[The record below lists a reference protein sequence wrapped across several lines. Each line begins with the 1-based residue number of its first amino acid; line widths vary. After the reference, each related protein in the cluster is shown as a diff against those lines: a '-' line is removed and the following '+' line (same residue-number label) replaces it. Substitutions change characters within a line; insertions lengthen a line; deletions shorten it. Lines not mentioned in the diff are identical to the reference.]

1 MTTRLAVYNAALRLC
16 GHSSISALTDETEG
30 RRLLDAEWDDNGVR
44 TCLERAYWKFALRSQ
59 QLDSD
64 PSATLGFGYTE
75 AFEKSSD
82 WVKTAGV
89 FTDESMS
96 TPLLD
101 YSDEA
106 GWILANQSPIFVRYV
121 SDDASFGGD
130 LAHWPESFKE
140 YVVAHFASKII
151 HRLTSD
157 KERLMFLFGND
168 ARGIRTGWL
177 ASSLKT
183 ARSNDAI
190 QGPTRFLPMGGW
202 VRSRSTSGGGGDRGN
217 KGSLI
222 G

>member
-16 GHSSISALTDETEG
+16 GHASISALTDETEG

-59 QLDSD
+59 QLDAD
-64 PSATLGFGYTE
+64 PSVEASYGYTE
-75 AFEKSSD
+75 AFEKSTD
-82 WVKTAGV
+82 WVRTAGV
-89 FTDESMS
+89 YTDESMT
-96 TPLLD
+96 TPLLR
-101 YSDEA
+101 YSEES
-106 GWILANQSPIFVRYV
+106 GWLLADQSPIFVQFV
-121 SDDASFGGD
+121 SDDPSFGGD
-130 LAHWPESFKE
+130 LTRWPESFKE

-157 KERLMFLFGND
+157 KDRLGFLFGND
-168 ARGIRTGWL
+168 ARGVRTGWL
-177 ASSLKT
+177 ASTLKT
-183 ARSNDAI
+183 ARSNDAV
-190 QGPTRFLPMGGW
+190 QNPTKFLPAGGW